1 MRVTLETV
9 ELQPPMEGSR
19 LILGVGEAQR
29 IAVAVSVEDCQAS
42 RVELVA
48 DWRRLQ
54 LESGEESVNLG
65 SGTFRKVVEWRLRAV
80 APGDGLS
87 IDTVATADGRQ
98 QGAMYP
104 VSIRPAP
111 RIED

>member
-19 LILGVGEAQR
+19 LILGVGAAQR
-29 IAVAVSVEDCQAS
+29 IAVAVSAEDCEAS
-42 RVELVA
+42 RVELTA
-48 DWRRLQ
+48 DRRHLQ

-65 SGTFRKVVEWRLRAV
+65 PGTFRRVVEWRLRAA

-87 IDTVATADGRQ
+87 IDIVATADGRQ
-98 QGAMYP
+98 QSAMYP
-104 VSIRPAP
+104 VFIRPMP